1 MSLNQKTTQQAVQDR
16 LKRRYRADRRFK
28 AYSIGAL
35 CVAIGF
41 LMLFFTDI
49 VIKALPGL
57 KQAEIELTYTY
68 TDDVMFDPGGGVQGD
83 EALADE
89 FNSLISRGW
98 TRLLPEEL
106 EDNPALLGTT
116 ETLWVLATDDV
127 DQYLKGEYNQLGD
140 EERALVDRLA
150 EDGRAS
156 LNFNTHL
163 FTNGDS
169 KLPEYAGLR
178 SALVGS
184 LYLVFLVF
192 IFAFPLGVMTAVY
205 LEEYAPENQLT
216 NWIEVNINN
225 LAAVP
230 SIIFGLLGLA
240 VFINFFGAPRSSALV
255 GGLTIGIMTLPL
267 IIIAGRAALRAV
279 PDSIRQGA
287 LAVGASRW
295 QMVKDH
301 VLPLALP
308 GILTGTIIGMA
319 VAIGETAP
327 LLIIGMIAYIPEAP
341 TSFTQAAT
349 VLPAQIFTWAG
360 MPEQSYTGRTAA
372 GILVLLAVMIT
383 MNATAIYLRNRYTR
397 RW

>member
-1 MSLNQKTTQQAVQDR
+1 MTRDQQAAAQKR
-16 LKRRYRADRRFK
+16 LQKRYRAERRFK
-28 AYSIGAL
+28 AYCIGAL
-35 CVAIGF
+35 CIAGAF
-41 LMLFFTDI
+41 LALFFTDI

-68 TDDVMFDPGGGVQGD
+68 TDDVMFDPGGGVED
-83 EALADE
+83 EALSDE
-89 FNSLISRGW
+89 FNSLVSRGW
-98 TRLLPEEL
+98 SRLLPGLIEE
-106 EDNPALLGTT
+106 NPELIDTT
-116 ETLWVLATDDV
+116 RTEWVLASDDV
-127 DQYLKGEYNQLGD
+127 DQYLKGNYNTLD
-140 EERALVDRLA
+140 EEARRVVDRLA
-150 EDGRAS
+150 AQGRVA

-169 KLPEYAGLR
+169 KIPEMAGLK

-184 LYLVFLVF
+184 LYLIFLVF
-192 IFAFPLGVMTAVY
+192 ILAFPLGVMTAVY
-205 LEEYAPENQLT
+205 LEEFAPENHLT

-240 VFINFFGAPRSSALV
+240 VFINFFGTPRSSALA

-267 IIIAGRAALRAV
+267 IIIAARAALRAV
-279 PDSIRQGA
+279 PDAIRQGA

-327 LLIIGMIAYIPEAP
+327 LLIIGMIAYIPDPP

-349 VLPAQIFTWAG
+349 VLPAQIYTWAG
-360 MPEQSYTGRTAA
+360 QPEQSYTGRTAA
-372 GILVLLAVMIT
+372 GILVLLAVMIL
-383 MNATAIYLRNRYTR
+383 MNATAIYLRNHYTR

>member
-1 MSLNQKTTQQAVQDR
+1 MARNQQATQQAMQDR

-28 AYSIGAL
+28 AYSVGAL
-35 CVAIGF
+35 CVAIAF
-41 LMLFFTDI
+41 LAVFFTDI

-68 TDDVMFDPGGGVQGD
+68 TDDVLFDPGGGVRND
-83 EALADE
+83 DALGDE

-98 TRLLPEEL
+98 TRLLPQQIEEDPQL
-106 EDNPALLGTT
+106 EGST

-127 DQYLKGEYNQLGD
+127 DQYLKGEYNQLNE
-140 EERALVDRLA
+140 EERRVVDRLA
-150 EDGRAS
+150 SQDRAA
-156 LNFNTHL
+156 LHFNTYL

-169 KLPEYAGLR
+169 KLPEMAGLK

-279 PDSIRQGA
+279 PDAIRQGA

-349 VLPAQIFTWAG
+349 VLPAQIFTWSG
-360 MPEQSYTGRTAA
+360 MPEQSYSGRTAA
-372 GILVLLAVMIT
+372 GILVLLAAMIT
-383 MNATAIYLRNRYTR
+383 MNATAIYLRNHYTR

>member
-1 MSLNQKTTQQAVQDR
+1 MSHAAQNL

-35 CVAIGF
+35 CVAIAF
-41 LMLFFTDI
+41 LALFFTDI
-49 VIKALPGL
+49 VLKALPGL
-57 KQAEIELTYTY
+57 QQAEIELTYTY
-68 TDDVMFDPGGGVQGD
+68 TDDMQFDPAGGVKD
-83 EALADE
+83 EALSDE
-89 FNSLISRGW
+89 FYSLVSRGW
-98 TRLLPEEL
+98 SRLLPTEVQENPEL
-106 EDNPALLGTT
+106 MGTT

-267 IIIAGRAALRAV
+267 IIIAARAALRAV
-279 PDSIRQGA
+279 PDAIRQGA

-301 VLPLALP
+301 VLPLA
-308 GILTGTIIGMA
+308 
-319 VAIGETAP
+319 
-327 LLIIGMIAYIPEAP
+327 
-341 TSFTQAAT
+341 
-349 VLPAQIFTWAG
+349 
-360 MPEQSYTGRTAA
+360 
-372 GILVLLAVMIT
+372 
-383 MNATAIYLRNRYTR
+383 
-397 RW
+397 